1 MSCTSAPSTIS
12 ISRGAGPFPQPRRRI
27 DGPRRLPR
35 SVSSRNEFPT
45 HPVPA
50 VGAVVFR
57 DGAVLLVKRGA
68 DPNRGLWSFPGG
80 ALEIGETVEAAAARE
95 TLEETRVDVRPVH
108 VLDVRDFIQLEGRQV
123 RWHYVLIEVL
133 CEYVRGEP
141 FPATDA
147 ANARFIP
154 LRELGE
160 YKVAPTALE
169 VLRTALAARIASS
182 ETFGP

>member
-1 MSCTSAPSTIS
+1 M
-12 ISRGAGPFPQPRRRI
+12 
-27 DGPRRLPR
+27 
-35 SVSSRNEFPT
+35 SSRNEFPT

-95 TLEETRVDVRPVH
+95 TLEETRVDVRPVR
-108 VLDVRDFIQLEGRQV
+108 VLDVRDFLQLEGRQV
-123 RWHYVLIEVL
+123 RWHYVLIDVL